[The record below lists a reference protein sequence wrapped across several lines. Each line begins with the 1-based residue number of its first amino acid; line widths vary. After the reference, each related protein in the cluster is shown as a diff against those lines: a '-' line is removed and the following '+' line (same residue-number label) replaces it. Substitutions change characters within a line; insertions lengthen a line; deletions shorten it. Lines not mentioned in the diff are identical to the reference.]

1 MDNQILPSQ
10 LSSLVDNAKLLFA
23 AAIES
28 SLPVAIWRLP
38 NAHSFHLII
47 DLSQGQKS
55 TKISF
60 DKSQKGFVLNA
71 FNSEDGQ
78 KHFINAD
85 LHFESQTKELKESF
99 ESQKKGSIEYEN
111 KLKLFQKYKELVTTP
126 NQKTPFFVKENVK
139 HQHKQP
145 EEYEKMVQKAVDCM
159 KNDEFDKVVL
169 SRSKAVDLKE
179 DFDILTLFQ
188 NLSNRYSSAFVSL
201 VSSPKT
207 GTWMCASPEVLL
219 SVDKDK
225 IFRTIALAGTQSG
238 EGLEDLSE
246 ALWRQKEIEEQAFV
260 SRYIINCFKKIRLR
274 EFSER
279 GPATVRAA
287 NLIHLRSDFSVDM
300 KAVNFL
306 ELAEVMLELLH
317 PTSAVCGMPK
327 ELATQFILE
336 NEGYFRDFYT
346 GYLGTVNMSEESHIF
361 VNLRCMQV
369 LDNQAIL
376 YAGGGITKHSKPQKE
391 WEETEMK
398 FKTLL
403 QVL

>member
-1 MDNQILPSQ
+1 MNKQ
-10 LSSLVDNAKLLFA
+10 LSPSKPLILVNNADLLFA
-23 AAIES
+23 AAVKS
-28 SLPVAIWRLP
+28 SLPVAVWRLP
-38 NAHSFHLII
+38 NAKSFHLII
-47 DLSQGQKS
+47 DLSQGSKN
-55 TKISF
+55 KEIHF
-60 DKSQKGFVLNA
+60 DNSQKGFVLNA
-71 FNSEDGQ
+71 FNSPNNE

-85 LHFESQTKELKESF
+85 LHFESQTQELTQSF
-99 ESQKKGSIEYEN
+99 ASQKEGSKEQKNKEN
-111 KLKLFQKYKELVTTP
+111 LFKIYQKLVSSAPQKSPY
-126 NQKTPFFVKENVK
+126 FVKKDVK
-139 HQHKQP
+139 HQHKEQSP
-145 EEYEKMVQKAVDCM
+145 YQKTVQKAIDCM
-159 KNDEFDKVVL
+159 KNGDFEKVVL
-169 SRSKAVDLKE
+169 SRSKVVDLKE
-179 DFDILTLFQ
+179 DFDVTELFSK
-188 NLSNRYSSAFVSL
+188 LSARYTSAFISL

-207 GTWMCASPEVLL
+207 GTWLCASPEILI
-219 SVDKDK
+219 SVDKNK

-246 ALWRQKEIEEQAFV
+246 ALWRQKEIEEQALV

-274 EFSER
+274 EFSEK

-300 KAVNFL
+300 EAVNFP
-306 ELAEVMLELLH
+306 ELAKVMLDLLH

-346 GYLGTVNMSEESHIF
+346 GYLGTVNMNDESHIF

-369 LDNQAIL
+369 LDNQAVL
-376 YAGGGITKHSKPQKE
+376 YAGGGITKYSKPQKE